1 MKNTYN
7 FAIIGCG
14 AIAKL
19 HATTIYNIKNAKLLG
34 VYDNFYEYALKFA
47 SDNDCVAYKTLND
60 LLNDNNIDIV
70 CICTPSGLH
79 AELAV
84 KVANAKKHIIIEKP
98 MAITDSQI
106 KDILTAVKQN
116 NVKCEVITQF
126 RFIDPVIKLKE
137 YIDSGKLGKI
147 YHADFKLPYYRGQ
160 DYYDKGAWR
169 GTFDMDGGGAL
180 MNQGIHG
187 VDVIQYLM
195 GGIKSVYA
203 DCRTMGRNIEVEDSA
218 NVLVEYN
225 NGAIGVIQA
234 TTLAYSGFGKT
245 IDITAE
251 KGCVLIKEDVIEVW
265 DVMGEEGK
273 FASNPTNINAGA
285 DPMAI
290 PYYYHKKQF
299 EDLIDAIENNRA
311 PIVDEYQGEIPVKVI
326 LAIYKSSKENRKV
339 YINEDN

>member
-1 MKNTYN
+1 MKKIYN
-7 FAIIGCG
+7 FAILGCG
-14 AIAKL
+14 AVAGL
-19 HATTIYNIKNAKLLG
+19 HATAIKNMDRGNLYAVCSTNYEKAK
-34 VYDNFYEYALKFA
+34 KFA
-47 SDNDCVAYKTLND
+47 SDRGCIAYQTLNE
-60 LLNDNNIDIV
+60 LLNDSNVDIV

-79 AELAV
+79 CEHAV
-84 KVANAKKHIIIEKP
+84 MVANAKKHIIIEKP
-98 MAITDSQI
+98 MAITDAQI
-106 KDILTAVKQN
+106 QNIISAVKEN
-116 NVKCEVITQF
+116 GVKCEVVTQF
-126 RFIDPVIKLKE
+126 RFSNSVKKLKN

-169 GTFDMDGGGAL
+169 GTKELDGGGAL

-203 DCRTMGRNIEVEDSA
+203 DCRTMGRNIEVEDSVNA
-218 NVLVEYN
+218 LIEYE

-245 IDITAE
+245 IEVTAE
-251 KGCVLIKEDVIEVW
+251 KGSVVIKEDAIEVW
-265 DVMGEEGK
+265 DVMGEDSIK
-273 FASNPTNINAGA
+273 NDNITNIKAGA

-290 PYYYHKKQF
+290 PFEYHKIQF

-311 PIVDEYQGEIPVKVI
+311 PIVDECQGEIPVKVI